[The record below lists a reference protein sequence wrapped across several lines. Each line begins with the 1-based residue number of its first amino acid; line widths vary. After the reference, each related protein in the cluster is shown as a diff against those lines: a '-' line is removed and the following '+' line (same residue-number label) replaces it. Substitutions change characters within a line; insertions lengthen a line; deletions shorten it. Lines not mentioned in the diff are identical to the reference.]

1 MASKVPKKTAGKNT
15 PTKVEKIPEFKHKV
29 GKLVKLNRLMF
40 PKTREGKMA
49 HCDYMIASWTL
60 KKEAASKRTDAK
72 GKAKAKL
79 QRRLDKLKEKREA
92 LEAEIATYSTEE
104 DEEDGSAEA

>member
-1 MASKVPKKTAGKNT
+1 MASKVPKKTAGKKT
-15 PTKVEKIPEFKHKV
+15 ATVEEIPEFEDKD
-29 GKLVKLNRLMF
+29 GELLKLNRLDF

-49 HCDYMIASWTL
+49 HCDYMILTWTK

-72 GKAKAKL
+72 GRAKAKL